1 MDYEAV
7 LRLKNVEKLKV
18 ITNMT
23 VKLRRGVS
31 KFTAPSPSS
40 KN

>member
-23 VKLRRGVS
+23 VKLRGGIS
-31 KFTAPSPSS
+31 KFTTPSPSS